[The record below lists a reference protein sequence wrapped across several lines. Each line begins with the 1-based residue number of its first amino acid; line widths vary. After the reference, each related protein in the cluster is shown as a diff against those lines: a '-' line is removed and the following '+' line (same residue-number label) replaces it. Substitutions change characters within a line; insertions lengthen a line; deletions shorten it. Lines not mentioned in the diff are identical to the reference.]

1 MKKLNV
7 IIDWILNCVLIIFG
21 FVSVWFLLQ
30 VFFFTSF
37 RIPSDSMEPELVAGD
52 FVFVNKLLMGPRL
65 FNLSASMK
73 GEQVDIYRLSG
84 LQKLHRDDVLVF
96 NFPHPDRWDKIEMHI
111 MKYYIKRCIG
121 LPGDTLSIENGFY
134 RVDGV
139 KEELGNRN
147 SQERIARM
155 REIDFEQGIYRSFP
169 FDSILGWNIQN
180 FGPFYIP
187 RAGDTIGMNRQ
198 FASIS
203 NAQTFDR
210 YCL

>member
-52 FVFVNKLLMGPRL
+52 CVFVNKLLMGPRL

-121 LPGDTLSIENGFY
+121 LPGGY
-134 RVDGV
+134 
-139 KEELGNRN
+139 
-147 SQERIARM
+147 
-155 REIDFEQGIYRSFP
+155 
-169 FDSILGWNIQN
+169 
-180 FGPFYIP
+180 
-187 RAGDTIGMNRQ
+187 
-198 FASIS
+198 
-203 NAQTFDR
+203 TFD
-210 YCL
+210 